1 MMNLPFPLLV
11 CILLVTRRLTG
22 RQTWVRQP
30 EYAEVNPGESVVLQC
45 VINNKQGDCRS
56 QTVNIQQGMSHKIF
70 PDIYFVKCA
79 NVPHIPTRRRSK

>member
-1 MMNLPFPLLV
+1 MNLPFPLLV

-56 QTVNIQQGMSHKIF
+56 QTVNIQLGESPTK
-70 PDIYFVKCA
+70 YFSTF
-79 NVPHIPTRRRSK
+79 IL